1 MTKNFTNKLQKLSEI
16 IKNYPDLAIYHN
28 EANTKK
34 RLIEPLLEILGWDLR
49 SNEAFLEYPLS
60 TGTSTVHVD
69 YALLIENKPILFF
82 EAKAYSE
89 PLLDKYSK
97 QIITYGRIEGVKWV
111 ALSNGKEMQVFNT
124 EKGKS
129 KDECLVLEIDLKIA
143 AENNESLSLFTRE
156 SILSGEIENVVK
168 RMSVMKTALKNIKL
182 KQNKLKNDFKECLV
196 QYTGNEIENYV
207 SRISEHLITETIQL
221 FENPFEEQQKST
233 TSEIKIINRNALLDS
248 HTPGEVI
255 ICPSKPDGVDF
266 LEKYNAWGYVNVSKS
281 RNPEYF
287 ALYIGAPK
295 SAIIYF
301 GEIDSISEPLT
312 SKSEIP
318 GISEEDID
326 KALFDKG
333 KRIIFLKPNS
343 LVKLENPVPLGNN
356 VILQSIRYISLNDLV
371 KAKTVD
377 DIK

>member
-1 MTKNFTNKLQKLSEI
+1 MKNFNAKLEKLSET
-16 IKNYPDLAIYHN
+16 IKSYPELRTYQN

-49 SNEAFLEYPLS
+49 SSEAFLEYPLS

-82 EAKAYSE
+82 EAKAFSE
-89 PLLDKYSK
+89 PLMDKYSK

-111 ALSNGKEMQVFNT
+111 ALSNGKEMQIFNT

-129 KDECLVLEIDLKIA
+129 KEDCLVLEIDLKFA
-143 AENNESLSLFTRE
+143 SENSESLLLFTRD
-156 SILSGEIENVVK
+156 SILSGEIEKVVK
-168 RMSVMKTALKNIKL
+168 RMSVMKTALRNVKL
-182 KQNKLKNDFKECLV
+182 KQSQLKIDFKECLLK
-196 QYTGNEIENYV
+196 YTGNEIENYV
-207 SRISEHLITETIQL
+207 SRISQHLINETIQL
-221 FENPFEEQQKST
+221 FENPFDEQQKT
-233 TSEIKIINRNALLDS
+233 TSSEIKISNRNSILET

-266 LEKYNAWGYVNVSKS
+266 LKKYNAWGYVNISMNRK
-281 RNPEYF
+281 PEYF
-287 ALYIGAPK
+287 ALYVGAPK
-295 SAIIYF
+295 SAIVYF

-312 SKSEIP
+312 AKSEIP
-318 GISEEDID
+318 EIGDEDID

-343 LVKLENPVPLGNN
+343 LVKLENPVPLGNK
-356 VILQSIRYISLNDLV
+356 VILQSIRYISLNELV
-371 KAKTVD
+371 SAKTID
-377 DIK
+377 EI